1 MAVWQRSKSLPGPKQ
16 ARRSTHGIFAR
27 TREDLTNL
35 VGGQARDE
43 GRALASSGEG
53 GGHLR
58 LSEADPAADRAGVD
72 PDARVLLLGHLSDL
86 KKNKQNRWHQS
97 FSTLNIKYEVRL
109 QACV

>member
-1 MAVWQRSKSLPGPKQ
+1 M
-16 ARRSTHGIFAR
+16 
-27 TREDLTNL
+27 TNL

-58 LSEADPAADRAGVD
+58 LSEADPAADGAGVD

-86 KKNKQNRWHQS
+86 KNKQNLGWKKMVPSIINGPSS
-97 FSTLNIKYEVRL
+97 FPT
-109 QACV
+109 